1 MKSNLKVLL
10 LSVGVFLAA
19 IAGSIDTV
27 LAESVTQI
35 QTSSQQGIEHDNNY
49 HLIAQKKKGTKTKEL
64 NAFFRSGYDYW
75 DARILADYWG
85 QSLDEA
91 KARIGRKI
99 MWGGS
104 DVAIL
109 EQFLVDARV
118 QALVSVSSSLNRNR
132 NPHKFY
138 TESKYDY
145 DDAVD
150 LAKFWGDR
158 TPFDAKLRIERNL
171 ILGNDEIIEEALRF
185 ARQ

>member
-1 MKSNLKVLL
+1 MRYDLKVLL
-10 LSVGVFLAA
+10 LSVGIFTASIAA
-19 IAGSIDTV
+19 SIDTV

-35 QTSSQQGIEHDNNY
+35 QKSSQERFQHQNNHHH
-49 HLIAQKKKGTKTKEL
+49 HLIARGNRDKEI
-64 NAFFRSGYDYW
+64 NAFARSDYDYW
-75 DARILADYWG
+75 DARVLSDYWG
-85 QSLDEA
+85 QSVGEA

-99 MWGGS
+99 LWGAK

-118 QALVSVSSSLNRNR
+118 QALRTVGSSSVNR
-132 NPHKFY
+132 NPYRFY
-138 TESKYDY
+138 TESKYNY

-158 TPFDAKLRIERNL
+158 SPLDAKLRIERNL
-171 ILGNDEIIEEALRF
+171 IMGNDEIVEQALQF